1 MGYRRRLEEKDL
13 PENLPA
19 HDSQFLSE
27 ALERY
32 SFSSHRFHSPKSS
45 RQAIQ
50 HILKV
55 ILILRNYREWQKE
68 LRKERQ
74 SFFLA
79 LVRFARVEVAISTIL
94 LLIVVRDKYSALM
107 ECKRMLSTGNIY
119 SYIPRLKGVRS
130 LFRLPGAVS
139 CLRLCKYGFL
149 KGFIKYNNLSFYK
162 TSIDSKIQVGYIMEQ
177 LK

>member
-1 MGYRRRLEEKDL
+1 MFFRYISPLVRMGYRRRLEEKDL

-32 SFSSHRFHSPKSS
+32 SFSSHGFHSPKSS

-55 ILILRNYREWQKE
+55 ILILHNYREWQKE

-79 LVRFARVEVAISTIL
+79 LVRFAKVEVAISTIL

-107 ECKRMLSTGNIY
+107 ECKRMLSSWTFIHT
-119 SYIPRLKGVRS
+119 
-130 LFRLPGAVS
+130 FRDWKALGYFSGYQERYPV
-139 CLRLCKYGFL
+139 LVYV
-149 KGFIKYNNLSFYK
+149 NM
-162 TSIDSKIQVGYIMEQ
+162 DS
-177 LK
+177 